1 MSPVEQIALTI
12 NIALRRDAATLD
24 YYRVGST
31 PDAFATLPKEW
42 TADQIRSFQDYF
54 DALMSGN
61 LARRRQTKF
70 MPADFKLIEARQP
83 PLKDQYDEWL
93 ARIICYAFSVPV
105 SAFVS
110 QVNRATGETMRQQA
124 TQEGLVPLKAWVKN
138 ALDHVIYVCMNE
150 PGLEF
155 VWVGDDA
162 IDPLEQAQTLQIL
175 VGAGIKTREEARAD
189 LGLAPAAG
197 GPPVAKRGVQN
208 ARLRKFNPH
217 HDERGQFATADSAA
231 GPVGKPTRK
240 PRPTPVQ
247 VANND
252 AVMSDV
258 GGQSVAQII
267 EPEPPPPEPEALR
280 PAENA
285 PAAPTGTVAE
295 AVLRN
300 GWLPGTPQPGT
311 WARTMPASHNPTAT
325 AKDYA
330 IGLYNGQRPTSEKP
344 LGDGGFIARLPDG
357 SFITFRPAGQASNK
371 TEPTTATVDINDPKI
386 KQLNGGRERKLKFP
400 RK

>member
-1 MSPVEQIALTI
+1 
-12 NIALRRDAATLD
+12 
-24 YYRVGST
+24 
-31 PDAFATLPKEW
+31 
-42 TADQIRSFQDYF
+42 
-54 DALMSGN
+54 
-61 LARRRQTKF
+61 
-70 MPADFKLIEARQP
+70 
-83 PLKDQYDEWL
+83 
-93 ARIICYAFSVPV
+93 
-105 SAFVS
+105 
-110 QVNRATGETMRQQA
+110 
-124 TQEGLVPLKAWVKN
+124 
-138 ALDHVIYVCMNE
+138 MNE

-162 IDPLEQAQTLQIL
+162 VDPLQQAQTLQIL
-175 VGAGIKTREEARAD
+175 VAAGIKTREEARAD
-189 LGLAPAAG
+189 LGLGPRCGPAPARCQG
-197 GPPVAKRGVQN
+197 LNWGSSIR
-208 ARLRKFNPH
+208 
-217 HDERGQFATADSAA
+217 TTTSAA
-231 GPVGKPTRK
+231 SSRRRTM
-240 PRPTPVQ
+240 RPDPWASRRASRGRRAVQ

-300 GWLPGTPQPGT
+300 GGLPGTPQPGT

-330 IGLYNGQRPTSEKP
+330 IGLYNGQTSDVREAV
-344 LGDGGFIARLPDG
+344 GDAGFIAKLPDG

>member
-1 MSPVEQIALTI
+1 M
-12 NIALRRDAATLD
+12 
-24 YYRVGST
+24 
-31 PDAFATLPKEW
+31 PK
-42 TADQIRSFQDYF
+42 
-54 DALMSGN
+54 
-61 LARRRQTKF
+61 
-70 MPADFKLIEARQP
+70 P
-83 PLKDQYDEWL
+83 
-93 ARIICYAFSVPV
+93 
-105 SAFVS
+105 
-110 QVNRATGETMRQQA
+110 
-124 TQEGLVPLKAWVKN
+124 EGL
-138 ALDHVIYVCMNE
+138 
-150 PGLEF
+150 G
-155 VWVGDDA
+155 
-162 IDPLEQAQTLQIL
+162 
-175 VGAGIKTREEARAD
+175 
-189 LGLAPAAG
+189 
-197 GPPVAKRGVQN
+197 
-208 ARLRKFNPH
+208 KFDPH
-217 HDERGQFATADSAA
+217 HDERGQFATADDAA

-300 GWLPGTPQPGT
+300 GGLPGMPQPGT